1 MNTELIIA
9 TSFILIVLTQ
19 AIILLKNLNYSDER
33 EKKELINH
41 FFRFISNSLI
51 YVSAL
56 LIFIAHSNKAEALAN
71 IITLQDLQSFSLG
84 KVAILIT
91 LFIDLFIILAV
102 IFNLINNLNNKKA
115 KENSASQLIDQEK
128 AKKIT

>member
-1 MNTELIIA
+1 MNTELIIG

-56 LIFIAHSNKAEALAN
+56 LIFVAYSNKAEALAN

-102 IFNLINNLNNKKA
+102 IFNLINKLNNRKA